1 MSGGRI
7 FSPDRSAS
15 CFNAASRSV
24 LFIARLMHAAMNT
37 SGWFA
42 FSQAV
47 CQATSA

>member
-1 MSGGRI
+1 M
-7 FSPDRSAS
+7 PARSAS

-24 LFIARLMHAAMNT
+24 LLIARLMQAAMNT

-47 CQATSA
+47 W